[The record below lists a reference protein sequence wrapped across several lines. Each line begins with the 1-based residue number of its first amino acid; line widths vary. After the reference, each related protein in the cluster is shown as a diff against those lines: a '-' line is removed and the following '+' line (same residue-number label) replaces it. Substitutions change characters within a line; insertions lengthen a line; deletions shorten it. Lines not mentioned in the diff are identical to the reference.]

1 MPRNSDTVKAANL
14 RRAKSKAKVIE
25 WESRAYSR
33 GVRDVPVEV
42 SAAASQPM
50 PRKRACR
57 EPRAES
63 AIELPHET
71 AFQPMDIDETFWT
84 EEPVMPAGEK
94 KVRQPEQL
102 L

>member
-14 RRAKSKAKVIE
+14 RQEKSKAKVIE

-57 EPRAES
+57 EPRAEG

-71 AFQPMDIDETFWT
+71 AFQPMDIDETFWA
-84 EEPVMPAGEK
+84 EEPVMPANEK

>member
-1 MPRNSDTVKAANL
+1 
-14 RRAKSKAKVIE
+14 
-25 WESRAYSR
+25 
-33 GVRDVPVEV
+33 
-42 SAAASQPM
+42 M

-57 EPRAES
+57 EPRAEG

-71 AFQPMDIDETFWT
+71 AFQPMDIDETFWA
-84 EEPVMPAGEK
+84 EEPVMPASEK

>member
-25 WESRAYSR
+25 WEPRAYSR
-33 GVRDVPVEV
+33 GVRDIPVEV
-42 SAAASQPM
+42 SAAASRPM
-50 PRKRACR
+50 PRKTASR

-63 AIELPHET
+63 ANELPHET
-71 AFQPMDIDETFWT
+71 AFQPMDVDETFYM
-84 EEPVMPAGEK
+84 EEPVMPAGRK
-94 KVRQPEQL
+94 KVRQPERL